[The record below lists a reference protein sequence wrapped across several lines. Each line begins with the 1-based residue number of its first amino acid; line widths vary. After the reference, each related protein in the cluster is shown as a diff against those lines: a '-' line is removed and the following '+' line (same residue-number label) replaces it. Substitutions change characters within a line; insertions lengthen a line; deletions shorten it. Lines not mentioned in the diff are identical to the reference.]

1 LFKKQA
7 QQDDFV
13 VFQAMPF
20 TLHLGLDLTTQP
32 EAPALGLGLHG
43 MIYRQLEQL
52 NPALA
57 GVLHQERGRPHVPAA
72 FSMRLRS
79 RADGGTACEINILDE
94 ALLEPFGQA
103 FTVGLKFGES
113 DERVQGEIYDV
124 HLSGLRYEDMIRYA
138 LNAPAPNWVEL
149 HFQTCTAI
157 RHDNKPLHSPVGL
170 HLWNGMRARWMTH
183 SPFPEFAFESD
194 YGLEFLEPPELEI
207 DSIRVPQRTAH
218 GFIGR
223 ASYKIIGEPEAQRIA
238 GTLARFAE
246 FSGVGQHVA
255 FGGGSVLARIG
266 VD

>member
-7 QQDDFV
+7 RQDDFV

-20 TLHLGLDLTTQP
+20 TLHLGLNLTTQP

-43 MIYRQLEQL
+43 MIYRQLGQL
-52 NPALA
+52 DPDLA

-79 RADGGTACEINILDE
+79 RADDGIACEINLLDE
-94 ALLEPFGQA
+94 ALLEPFVQA
-103 FTVGLKFGES
+103 FTVGLQFGGG
-113 DERVQGEIYDV
+113 DERLQGEIDDV
-124 HLSGLRYEDMIRYA
+124 YLSGLRYEDMIRYA
-138 LNAPAPNWVEL
+138 LSAPAPNRVEL

-157 RHDNKPLHSPVGL
+157 RHDNRPLRSPVGL
-170 HLWNGMRARWMTH
+170 HLWNGMRARWLTH
-183 SPFPEFAFESD
+183 SPFPEFAFESE
-194 YGLEFLEPPELEI
+194 YELEFLEPPELDT

-218 GFIGR
+218 GFVGR
-223 ASYKIIGEPEAQRIA
+223 ASYEIIGHPEARRIA

-255 FGGGSVLARIG
+255 FGGGNVLARIG
-266 VD
+266 